1 MAEVHRDAD
10 SFNIIEWKS
19 LVEQVRGMDPK
30 SPEFSVLAAV
40 MAEKI
45 AALRK
50 AEGKAPYKLF
60 IAGLEQTGIS
70 PTLELLVIDQQG
82 NLYLR
87 RRQASE
93 NQSQA
98 EQESWGGKLH
108 IPGTVVN
115 PTKLLQE
122 NLYELLAREV
132 VARSDDSE
140 DRQLAAKLY
149 RTGELFSV
157 TGYPEPERHSKTMK
171 VLMKITADDPA
182 QLKDGFERV
191 DPSDLSQVIVQHRP
205 LVTQFFSPKEGLQI
219 FDVV

>member
-1 MAEVHRDAD
+1 MLVTGPVESDASD
-10 SFNIIEWKS
+10 RSDLI
-19 LVEQVRGMDPK
+19 VRIKKMDPK
-30 SPEFSVLAAV
+30 SPEFAALADV

-50 AEGKAPYKLF
+50 AEGMVPYKLF
-60 IAGLEQTGIS
+60 IAGLKQTGIS
-70 PTLELLVIDQQG
+70 PTLELLVTDQQG

-98 EQESWGGKLH
+98 EQESWGDMLH

-122 NLYELLAREV
+122 NFYELLAREV
-132 VARSDDSE
+132 VAHSDDSE

-157 TGYPEPERHSKTMK
+157 TGYPEPERHAKTLK
-171 VLMKITADDPA
+171 VLVKITVDDPA